1 MFKGRGKF
9 QARLSTQKM
18 GPMNNVNT
26 NIFYHLCTQKRR
38 WYHTAEVSQA
48 RLHDQNIEAGCY
60 PFESLFTKNQQKI
73 KKFVI

>member
-1 MFKGRGKF
+1 
-9 QARLSTQKM
+9 M

-26 NIFYHLCTQKRR
+26 NTFLKLCTQKRR

-73 KKFVI
+73 K